1 MFSAKSPPP
10 ACRQPR
16 RGETRLTLPAFES
29 ERPERAGK
37 SSLIPTHGGTDQREA
52 GASNRRPGPCGAYTS
67 EKGRLWP
74 HAGTHPDS
82 HHSPGQRALPCHTC
96 PRWHRGLNRSPTFL
110 PAAPALV
117 FLVSGTPATHR
128 ISWTRPW
135 EPPPSLTRSLPSP
148 GPTGSLLSPR
158 TGSLSLPWP
167 GVTPATSLALAQ
179 TTTAAWLPA
188 SALASLLP
196 SPNLKF
202 LAS

>member
-16 RGETRLTLPAFES
+16 RGETRPTLPAFES

-52 GASNRRPGPCGAYTS
+52 GAATPSNQRPGPRGAYTS

-82 HHSPGQRALPCHTC
+82 HHSPGQRAPPCHTC
-96 PRWHRGLNRSPTFL
+96 PLAQRPKQKPHIPA
-110 PAAPALV
+110 AAPALV

-128 ISWTRPW
+128 ISWTRPSFPHS
-135 EPPPSLTRSLPSP
+135 EPPLAWTHRQPPL
-148 GPTGSLLSPR
+148 PR

-167 GVTPATSLALAQ
+167 GVTPATSLALAR

-188 SALASLLP
+188 SALGSLLP
-196 SPNLKF
+196 SPSLKF
-202 LAS
+202 LAC